1 MSTPTPTFS
10 PPSLK
15 CGDHQGGSSEE
26 LGGSLNEMPDGKIR
40 YFGRHIDALARYE
53 ELREAIEDWSNQ
65 RRGGIDI
72 KT

>member
-1 MSTPTPTFS
+1 
-10 PPSLK
+10 
-15 CGDHQGGSSEE
+15 
-26 LGGSLNEMPDGKIR
+26 MPGKIR
-40 YFGRHIDALARYE
+40 IRDFGRHIDALARYE

>member
-1 MSTPTPTFS
+1 VRR
-10 PPSLK
+10 PSRRLFRWAWRIPQR
-15 CGDHQGGSSEE
+15 DA
-26 LGGSLNEMPDGKIR
+26 GKIGIR

-53 ELREAIEDWSNQ
+53 ELREAIEDWSN

>member
-1 MSTPTPTFS
+1 
-10 PPSLK
+10 
-15 CGDHQGGSSEE
+15 
-26 LGGSLNEMPDGKIR
+26 MPDRKIR
-40 YFGRHIDALARYE
+40 IRDFGRYIDALARYE

>member
-1 MSTPTPTFS
+1 VETIR
-10 PPSLK
+10 
-15 CGDHQGGSSEE
+15 GSSEG
-26 LGGSLNEMPDGKIR
+26 LGGSLNEMSGKIR
-40 YFGRHIDALARYE
+40 IRDFGRHIDALARYE